1 MGSTSL
7 HVIIYIHFINC
18 LLSQT
23 FTHKLNATG
32 FHVQIISKKKK
43 TVLYRVGCFTTQNNS
58 ES

>member
-32 FHVQIISKKKK
+32 FHVQIISKKKEDCSVQGGMFYNTK
-43 TVLYRVGCFTTQNNS
+43 
-58 ES
+58 